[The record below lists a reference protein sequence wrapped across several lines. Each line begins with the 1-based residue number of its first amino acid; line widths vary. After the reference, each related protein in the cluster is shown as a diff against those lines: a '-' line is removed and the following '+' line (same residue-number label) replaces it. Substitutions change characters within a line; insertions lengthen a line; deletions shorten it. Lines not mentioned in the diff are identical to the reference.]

1 VYYMATTVLAVI
13 LGIILVI
20 SIHPG
25 VVGQEKVGL
34 SHTLIKKKIKFSS
47 FLKKFRVE
55 HMQIHAYMRKGFL
68 IYEEMRNYFPMRRP

>member
-1 VYYMATTVLAVI
+1 MATTVLAVI

-34 SHTLIKKKIKFSS
+34 SHTLIKMKINFSS
-47 FLKKFRVE
+47 FIKKYRVE
-55 HMQIHAYMRKGFL
+55 QLQIH
-68 IYEEMRNYFPMRRP
+68 I